1 MANYQ
6 GADGFRQFAIDMM
19 LNDYI
24 DYYGKPIDLF
34 MHVWSMMKDL
44 KPETYF
50 KAVNEY
56 CDFMEQFIPKRGKM
70 IVEKLK
76 KVL

>member
-1 MANYQ
+1 M
-6 GADGFRQFAIDMM
+6 
-19 LNDYI
+19 
-24 DYYGKPIDLF
+24 F

-50 KAVNEY
+50 KAVDEY
-56 CDFMEQFIPKRGKM
+56 CDFMEQFIPKRGQM